1 MKDDIRTCV
10 DAKINVF
17 KEYFDIPETVRSDLE
32 SLFEKIEALGDNCS
46 DVMDFEGRF
55 LQELQQEYNMM
66 FMKITPKAR
75 PMTDEEKAES
85 ERLSMELQY
94 GTDDPVEVRKMKA
107 KAALKEAAD
116 MAQTEAEQEMI
127 SMRRKTMI
135 ESGTFDDY
143 TRMTNAVEDAKIAG
157 KLLGG
162 LFRKKK

>member
-1 MKDDIRTCV
+1 MKDDVRTCV

-17 KEYFDIPETVRSDLE
+17 KEYFDVPETARPKLNE
-32 SLFEKIEALGDNCS
+32 LLGKIEALGDNCS
-46 DVMDFEGRF
+46 DAMEFEGRF
-55 LQELQQEYNMM
+55 LQELQQEYNSM
-66 FMKITPKAR
+66 FMQVTPKAR
-75 PMTDEEKAES
+75 PMTEEEKAES

-94 GTDDPVEVRKMKA
+94 GTDDTVEARKMKA

-127 SMRRKTMI
+127 SMRRKAMI

-143 TRMTNAVEDAKIAG
+143 TRMTNAAEDAKIAG